1 MLQKGG
7 EQGAELPQLLQ
18 ADQRPGEGQGGVGW
32 GALGCECWQPV
43 NCGRISGMTGALS
56 ARQHLPGECL

>member
-18 ADQRPGEGQGGVGW
+18 ADQRPGEGQGRVG
-32 GALGCECWQPV
+32 
-43 NCGRISGMTGALS
+43 CGGGHLVETSSLVSVGSLS
-56 ARQHLPGECL
+56 TVAGYQA